1 MVIGGGL
8 SVEGE
13 TYLQHVTAP
22 AETQVTN
29 TTQALGQT
37 VQGAIIGYVNY
48 TWTDPGGS
56 NTVPVYGGTIA
67 GQPVPDT
74 ITTYPHTHTFNNI
87 PLTLTD
93 TNESTRNSAKNQG
106 INSENR
112 VIASPQF
119 NTLKSG
125 ITIDATYAES
135 LSGVAGVGTEAEEE

>member
-1 MVIGGGL
+1 MNEL
-8 SVEGE
+8 
-13 TYLQHVTAP
+13 H
-22 AETQVTN
+22 
-29 TTQALGQT
+29 
-37 VQGAIIGYVNY
+37 
-48 TWTDPGGS
+48 GGS
-56 NTVPVYGGTIA
+56 YGGSIITVFGGNIA
-67 GQPVPDT
+67 NTPATPDS

-93 TNESTRNSAKNQG
+93 TNERTRNSAKNQG

-135 LSGVAGVGTEAEEE
+135 LSGVAGVGTEEE